1 MNQNG
6 LRVNPSHVRENTTRA
21 SASRA
26 GDRSATAH
34 VWTGGAGFETR
45 LVPFPEL
52 GPGEALAA
60 VRCSTVCGSDVHTVT
75 GRRSGPCPSVLGHE
89 SVGEIVELHPEGA
102 VDLQGEPLSVG
113 DRVTWGVT
121 CACGDCDRCRAGR
134 SAKCRALLKTGHEPV
149 DGPWPLSGG
158 YASHVHLRR
167 GIAVARVP
175 AGVGDGPAATAACA
189 GATIM
194 ACLDAAGAES
204 GSLAGA
210 RVLITGL
217 GMLGVSAVA
226 AARWYGAAEVQV
238 VDPDPERVAV
248 ARRFGAATERVSER
262 VAGRDIGRD
271 TGRVDSLVDVAVELS
286 GTTAG
291 ITTCLDALD
300 VGGTVVLA
308 GSVAASA
315 PVPVDPERIVR
326 GLHRVVGVH
335 NYEPVHLDRA
345 LRMLADTSRRLPWER
360 LVDGPRAMAE
370 VAEVASGAAPA
381 AAGTLRVALRPG
393 D

>member
-1 MNQNG
+1 MT
-6 LRVNPSHVRENTTRA
+6 P
-21 SASRA
+21 A
-26 GDRSATAH
+26 GNRKATAH
-34 VWTGGAGFETR
+34 VWTGGTGFETR

-75 GRRSGPCPSVLGHE
+75 GRRSGPCPSILGHE
-89 SVGEIVELHPEGA
+89 SVGEIVELHPDGA
-102 VDLQGEPLSVG
+102 TDLQGDPLAVG
-113 DRVTWGVT
+113 DRVAWGVT

-134 SAKCRALLKTGHEPV
+134 SAKCRSLLKTGHEPI

-167 GIAVARVP
+167 GLAVARVP

-194 ACLDAAGAES
+194 ACFDAAGAES
-204 GSLAGA
+204 GALGGA

-226 AARWYGAAEVQV
+226 AARWYGAAGVQV
-238 VDPDPERVAV
+238 VDPDPDRVAV
-248 ARRFGAATERVSER
+248 ARRFGATAERDGGREAAPDTER
-262 VAGRDIGRD
+262 ADGP
-271 TGRVDSLVDVAVELS
+271 VDVAVELS

-308 GSVAASA
+308 GSVAPSA

-345 LRMLADTSRRLPWER
+345 LRMLADTRGRLPWES
-360 LVDGPRAMAE
+360 LVDGPRLMSE
-370 VAEVASGAAPA
+370 VAAVASGAAPA
-381 AAGTLRVALRPG
+381 AAGRLRVALRPG